1 MPRPPP
7 GIVVSAENLCYPAG
21 RDAQARVPHV
31 SEVPSGR
38 KPGKRAVNPA
48 WSSAVFDDAM
58 VSLMVMLL
66 LSFAGML
73 VMFLFVIRSQSSQ
86 TAALREWFR
95 QHQAILAEVEQQLMN
110 IHFTL
115 RQLQLKKSEP
125 PENRT
130 EALLPS
136 GDLRDL
142 FGPLPE
148 GRRDRK
154 AELPETRIDPPP
166 ARDYAY
172 PSAAGLDSAAEDFL
186 SLPRPSSGK
195 KGGRGAFDLDL
206 KLDR

>member
-1 MPRPPP
+1 
-7 GIVVSAENLCYPAG
+7 
-21 RDAQARVPHV
+21 
-31 SEVPSGR
+31 
-38 KPGKRAVNPA
+38 
-48 WSSAVFDDAM
+48 VFDDAL

-95 QHQAILAEVEQQLMN
+95 QHHAILADVEQQLMN

-115 RQLQLKKSEP
+115 RQLQIKKSEP
-125 PENRT
+125 PENRA
-130 EALLPS
+130 EVSQPS

-142 FGPLPE
+142 FGPPPE
-148 GRRDRK
+148 GGRDRK

-172 PSAAGLDSAAEDFL
+172 PSAAGLDSGEENFL
-186 SLPRPSSGK
+186 NLPKPSSGK
-195 KGGRGAFDLDL
+195 KGGRGTFDLDL